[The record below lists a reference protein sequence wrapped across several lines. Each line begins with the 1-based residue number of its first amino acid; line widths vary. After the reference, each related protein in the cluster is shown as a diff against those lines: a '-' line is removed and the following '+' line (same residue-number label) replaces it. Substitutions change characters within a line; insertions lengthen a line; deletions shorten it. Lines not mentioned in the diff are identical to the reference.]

1 MVHKIYIELIG
12 MTNIYFGM
20 GIKIVTA
27 LILGGLIGFDREK
40 KMKSAGIKTNMLIC
54 LGATLYTAV
63 SMLSQSETGVGDP
76 HRIAA
81 QIVSGIGF
89 LGAGAIIQGKG
100 SVIGLTTAATIWVC
114 AAVGV
119 TVGMGYP
126 LVASLF
132 TITVL
137 VVLKLLGPVYK
148 LFEQHK
154 DYRNFHF
161 EILSKG
167 SVKESIQD
175 VFVEENQTITNMMEE
190 ILDQKGD
197 TRILHVYTFIHP
209 RRIDRMGEKIKQ
221 ILRVDKVKS
230 REVDHAKDDS
240 SIKVNIKPS

>member
-20 GIKIVTA
+20 GVKIITA
-27 LILGGLIGFDREK
+27 LVLGGLIGFDREK

-63 SMLSQSETGVGDP
+63 SMLSQTESGVGDP

-89 LGAGAIIQGKG
+89 LGAGAIMQSRGNIT
-100 SVIGLTTAATIWVC
+100 GLTTAATIWVC

-119 TVGMGYP
+119 TIGMGYP

-132 TITVL
+132 TVTVL
-137 VVLKLLGPVYK
+137 VVLKLLGPIYK

-154 DYRNFHF
+154 DYRHYHI

-167 SVKESIQD
+167 EVKASVQEL
-175 VFVEENQTITNMMEE
+175 FVEENQSITNMMEE
-190 ILDQKGD
+190 FLDHSGD
-197 TRILHVYTFIHP
+197 KRILHVYTFMHP
-209 RRIDRMGEKIKQ
+209 RRVERMNDKVKQ
-221 ILRVDKVKS
+221 ILRVEKVKS
-230 REVDHAKDDS
+230 REIDHSKDATE
-240 SIKVNIKPS
+240 IKVEIK